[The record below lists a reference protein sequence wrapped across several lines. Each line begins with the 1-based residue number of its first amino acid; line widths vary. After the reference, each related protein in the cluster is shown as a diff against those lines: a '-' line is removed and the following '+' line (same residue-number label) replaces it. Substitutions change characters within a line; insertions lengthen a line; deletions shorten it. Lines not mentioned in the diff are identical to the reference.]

1 MKIAISGKG
10 GVGKSTVCAL
20 MCEAFVEAGKNVL
33 AIDSD
38 PSPHLGRLLGFDT
51 AELRPIA
58 EMSELLME
66 RSERNGLFYNLNPRV
81 DDLPEKFM
89 LKRGAALRLMVLG
102 AVQKGGAGCACAENA
117 VLRNL
122 LSILL
127 LSPDDIIIMDMEA
140 GVEHLGR
147 ATIQG
152 IDHLLIVI
160 QPYRGS
166 IDTAIKIVRM
176 AKEIGIRH
184 ISAIA
189 NGIKDKDSQ
198 EDISYIQRGSGLDIL
213 CSLPESDAIRRA
225 EREEKRLYAEAPS
238 CIKDIIRGAI
248 RKIKLKGLSTED

>member
-20 MCEAFVEAGKNVL
+20 ICEAFIEAGRDVL

-38 PSPHLGRLLGFDT
+38 PSPHLGRLLGIDT
-51 AELRPIA
+51 GELRPIA
-58 EMSELLME
+58 EMRELLME
-66 RSERNGLFYNLNPRV
+66 RSERNGPFYNLNPRV
-81 DDLPEKFM
+81 DDLPDRFM
-89 LKRGAALRLMVLG
+89 LKRDGLRLMVLG
-102 AVQKGGAGCACAENA
+102 AVQKGGGGCACAENA

-152 IDHLLIVI
+152 IDRLLIVI

-166 IDTAIKIVRM
+166 IDTAVKIIRM

-189 NGIKDKDSQ
+189 NGITEGGSK
-198 EDISYIQRGSGLDIL
+198 EDISYIQGGSGLDVL
-213 CSLPESDAIRRA
+213 CSLPVSDAIRQA
-225 EREEKRLYAEAPS
+225 EREEKRLYKAAPPD
-238 CIKDIIRGAI
+238 IKDIIKRAVL
-248 RKIKLKGLSTED
+248 KLLS